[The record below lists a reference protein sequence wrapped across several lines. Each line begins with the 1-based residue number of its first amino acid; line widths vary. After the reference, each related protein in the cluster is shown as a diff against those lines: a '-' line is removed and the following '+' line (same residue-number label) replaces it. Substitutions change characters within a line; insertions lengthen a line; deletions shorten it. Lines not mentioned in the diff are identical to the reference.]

1 MIKRIM
7 SEEERKC
14 RSENAKRKGF
24 GKWMKGKHLSEE
36 TKKKISEMHKGHLVS
51 EETKKKI
58 GNANRGKFHTEE
70 SKRKLSVSLKGR
82 IPWNKGKK
90 YPQFSGINSP
100 LYNRKH
106 TKEEKEKIRQAL
118 LVFLRDNFTCQN
130 KNCSYCHNKLGVK
143 IHPHHIK
150 PLALYPELVFNINN
164 GITYCANFHLK
175 SKLHRNMIKEYNDC
189 N

>member
-118 LVFLRDNFTCQN
+118 LVFLRDNFTC
-130 KNCSYCHNKLGVK
+130 
-143 IHPHHIK
+143 
-150 PLALYPELVFNINN
+150 
-164 GITYCANFHLK
+164 
-175 SKLHRNMIKEYNDC
+175 
-189 N
+189 